1 MTSAVN
7 VHEYDS
13 YYSAGLQDF
22 QFTVIDALPP
32 TPTLYARPPASH
44 PPPTPLAPS
53 IRPEPFPVLLCF
65 LALLPFWATAMA
77 RRNAKPLYNIGRYCV
92 S

>member
-22 QFTVIDALPP
+22 SFTVIDALQPP
-32 TPTLYARPPASH
+32 TLRARKPPTHPPRWLRPPV
-44 PPPTPLAPS
+44 
-53 IRPEPFPVLLCF
+53 RPEPFPVLLCF